1 MKLRKFRLS
10 LLVAATVALS
20 ISGAANAELIQHT
33 DQIAEVKFTGTTYE
47 LGKHVGEVAK
57 GQVLDGIDRFNETLG
72 VMLPGLNVISL
83 TKSFQGKDVY
93 GRLKKSSP
101 DAAAYIKGL
110 SEALNRD
117 PNLLL
122 VVGMSDEAILESQ
135 SRGGIGFLQTGKKGH
150 DPKAPAKCTV
160 MGVTDKNGKAWAGAN
175 FDYMGINYTGLI
187 ILNHTDTD
195 GKTRVLQTWA
205 GLIPY
210 GGISKGGQVVLMNT
224 MADEGTERENAGGEI
239 ISKTAVPSYYLSW
252 EAYNIEKPSQIID
265 MMAKHKEYTAFFSY
279 TIVDSHEK
287 IINIENNYGGDV
299 SYNSGNYESHSNHS
313 RYLPKS
319 FVDEKF
325 SAHTLARQKAA
336 DDFVSK
342 ASVSTTEAEVRKVLE
357 SKPLWKGRGKMMGTV
372 TSTYY
377 TVNDKKVDMYV
388 KTDSKHPVVHI
399 KNY

>member
-1 MKLRKFRLS
+1 MNLKKFRLS
-10 LLVAATVALS
+10 LLAAAVLTLN
-20 ISGAANAELIQHT
+20 ITGAAHAELIQHT

-47 LGKHVGEVAK
+47 LGKHVGEVARD
-57 GQVLDGIDRFNETLG
+57 QILDSIDRFNDTLG

-83 TKSFQGKDVY
+83 TKTFQGNDVY
-93 GRLKKSSP
+93 ERLKKYSP
-101 DAAAYIKGL
+101 DAADYIKGL
-110 SEALNRD
+110 SDSVNRD

-135 SRGGIGFLQTGKKGH
+135 SKGGIGFLQTEKAGH

-160 MGVTDKNGKAWAGAN
+160 MGVTDENGKAWAAAN
-175 FDYMGINYTGLI
+175 FDYMAINYTGLI
-187 ILNHTDTD
+187 VLNHTDTK
-195 GKTRVLQTWA
+195 GKTRIINTWA

-239 ISKTAVPSYYLSW
+239 ITKTSVPSYYLSW
-252 EAYNIEKPSQIID
+252 EAYNIEQPGQIID
-265 MMAKHKEYTAFFSY
+265 MMAAHKEYTAFFSY

-287 IINIENNYGGDV
+287 IINIENNYGGAV
-299 SYNSGNYESHSNHS
+299 NFNTGTYESHSNHS
-313 RYLPKS
+313 RYLPKL
-319 FVDEKF
+319 FVDEQF
-325 SAHTLARQKAA
+325 SAHSLVRQKAA

-342 ASVSTTEAEVRKVLE
+342 ASVSTTEAEVRKLLE

-377 TVNDKKVDMYV
+377 TINDKKVDMYV
-388 KTDSKHPVVHI
+388 KTDSEHPVVHI